1 LSLVSSPSFLR
12 RPVVAFG
19 RAFFVSAPTP
29 DTRRHHLGDRSSRF
43 PRHPLLASRPSFPPS
58 FSLSSTTAAM
68 RPSVALA
75 GLLLALAPSVLA
87 QDGLPDLASLSAPN
101 GQGERSATSAPAQ
114 STAAAPSTARQT
126 QTSAARSTDAPQSTA
141 GPSPTTNDAFPTV
154 AQPGGGVQL
163 SGLPTLAG
171 VGIPKIQI
179 PDTAGAAFMQKS
191 DLPDGTVFICVG
203 AILAFLAAA
212 VLAWRGLVAWS
223 LHRSVQRAAM
233 AQNTADMKAMSAV
246 PGKKRGMYNVVG
258 ANSTMSLDHLAAA
271 PIGTSKSN
279 KPFAQAPGGTP
290 PGKSASSLFFSPTA
304 GGATGLRDSVNRS
317 SNYLPAGYY
326 PTGNAAPAQG
336 SPVTHVGGNLSTNSL
351 AAPGNRFSHRS
362 GLSEPDSPALPP
374 SRGGYPRAPPSRE
387 GLSMYNRNSV
397 ATLGTPRDTRSGVYG
412 HTSNENVSQLSLN
425 VPGGTNVAGGRAP
438 SAYLEDLF
446 ENHGSGPR
454 ERF

>member
-1 LSLVSSPSFLR
+1 
-12 RPVVAFG
+12 
-19 RAFFVSAPTP
+19 
-29 DTRRHHLGDRSSRF
+29 
-43 PRHPLLASRPSFPPS
+43 
-58 FSLSSTTAAM
+58 M
-68 RPSVALA
+68 RPSIGLA
-75 GLLLALAPSVLA
+75 GLLLAVAPSVLA
-87 QDGLPDLASLSAPN
+87 QNNNLPNLSSLSAPD
-101 GQGERSATSAPAQ
+101 GQGEQSATSAPASQQ
-114 STAAAPSTARQT
+114 STAAQTAAPK
-126 QTSAARSTDAPQSTA
+126 STDAPQSSS
-141 GPSPTTNDAFPTV
+141 GPSPTTNNVFPTV
-154 AQPGGGVQL
+154 SQANGNGGIQL

-171 VGIPKIQI
+171 VGIPNMKV

-223 LHRSVQRAAM
+223 LHRSVKRAAM
-233 AQNTADMKAMSAV
+233 AQNMADMKAMSAV

-271 PIGTSKSN
+271 PIGSSKTS

-326 PTGNAAPAQG
+326 ASGNAAPAQG
-336 SPVTHVGGNLSTNSL
+336 SSTTHIGGHQNLSAHSL
-351 AAPGNRFSHRS
+351 ATPGNRFSHRS
-362 GLSEPDSPALPP
+362 GISPPDSPSLPP
-374 SRGGYPRAPPSRE
+374 SRGTYGRAPPSRD

-425 VPGGTNVAGGRAP
+425 VPGGTSVAGGRAP